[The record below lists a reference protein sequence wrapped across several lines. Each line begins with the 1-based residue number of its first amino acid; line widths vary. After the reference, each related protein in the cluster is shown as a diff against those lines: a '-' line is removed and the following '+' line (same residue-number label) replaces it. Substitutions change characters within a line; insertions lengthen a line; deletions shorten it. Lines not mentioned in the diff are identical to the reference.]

1 MVHDEGLFLY
11 LFDGKR
17 DGVCLGSGL
26 KEEEECILR
35 LWHIQCRCK
44 RAGTQGVTGQF

>member
-17 DGVCLGSGL
+17 DGVCLGLGL
-26 KEEEECILR
+26 KEEECILR